1 MLRLAEPLLSNRLG
15 GWATVESPPQRT
27 AVSGRQWSLLILT
40 TAALV
45 AMLAVVFDIR
55 LSSEGALLAGLP
67 ATTAVE
73 STERTALVATPT
85 TVPVP
90 TAAAR
95 PQSETAGSVT
105 ESGARSFATDV
116 DSQRSVLTLP
126 ATPGVVEQ
134 AGEVEQGGGSPAA
147 RPEETVAAPTPV
159 DGASTE
165 VASSEAAAGAAVL
178 NDPASRIRDYLGLH
192 AAGQLPVS
200 FNYEVQA
207 GDNASN
213 IAARFGLEEA
223 TVLFNNFDIYDSNHL
238 TVGQLLKLPP
248 VDGLVYTVQPN
259 DGLYALLEN
268 FQADLQA
275 TLDYPANGISSPDQ
289 IQVGQQL
296 LLVHGSASL
305 PATSSVAS
313 SGSGGGQSAQL
324 WTVPTFIWPLGY
336 DEISDLFGTARANS
350 VGYHTGVDFT
360 AAVGTIVGS
369 TAAGQI
375 SVATWDPSY
384 GNWIEIDHGGGYR
397 SRYAHL
403 NEIWVREGE
412 WIQSNAYIGTVGNTG
427 NSSGAH
433 LHFEI
438 IVDGQAVN
446 PLAWLN

>member
-27 AVSGRQWSLLILT
+27 AVTGRQWSLLILT

-55 LSSEGALLAGLP
+55 LSSEGALLAELP

-73 STERTALVATPT
+73 STERTALVTAPT

-90 TAAAR
+90 PAAAR

-105 ESGARSFATDV
+105 DTGARSSTTDV
-116 DSQRSVLTLP
+116 DSQRSVLTVP

-134 AGEVEQGGGSPAA
+134 GTATSAA
-147 RPEETVAAPTPV
+147 RPEETAAASSQV
-159 DGASTE
+159 DSAATE
-165 VASSEAAAGAAVL
+165 VAASPAAVDAAVL
-178 NDPASRIRDYLGLH
+178 DDPTSRIRDYLGLH
-192 AAGQLPVS
+192 AAAQLPVS
-200 FNYEVQA
+200 FTYEVQP
-207 GDNASN
+207 GDSASS
-213 IAARFGLEEA
+213 IAARFGLDEA
-223 TVLFNNFDIYDSNHL
+223 TVLFNNFDIYDPNQL
-238 TVGQLLKLPP
+238 NVGQLLQLPS
-248 VDGLVYTVQPN
+248 VDGLMYTVQPG
-259 DGLYALLEN
+259 DHFDSLMAN
-268 FQADLQA
+268 FQGDAEA
-275 TLDYPANGISSPDQ
+275 TLAYPANGISSRDQ
-289 IQVGQQL
+289 IYVGQKL

-305 PATSSVAS
+305 PATSAVAS
-313 SGSGGGQSAQL
+313 SGSGGGQSAQV

-336 DEISDLFGTARANS
+336 DEISDLFGSARANS
-350 VGYHTGVDFT
+350 LGYHTGVDFT

-412 WIQSNAYIGTVGNTG
+412 WVQSNAYIGTVGNTG

-433 LHFEI
+433 LHFEV

>member
-27 AVSGRQWSLLILT
+27 AVTGRQWSLLILT

-73 STERTALVATPT
+73 PTERTALVATPA

-90 TAAAR
+90 PAAAR

-105 ESGARSFATDV
+105 ESGARSSTTDV
-116 DSQRSVLTLP
+116 DSQRSVLTVP
-126 ATPGVVEQ
+126 ATP
-134 AGEVEQGGGSPAA
+134 GEVEQGTATSAA
-147 RPEETVAAPTPV
+147 RPEETAAASSQV
-159 DGASTE
+159 DNATTE
-165 VASSEAAAGAAVL
+165 VAASQASVDAAVL
-178 NDPASRIRDYLGLH
+178 DDPTSRIRDYLGLH
-192 AAGQLPVS
+192 AAAQLPVS
-200 FNYEVQA
+200 FTYEVQP
-207 GDNASN
+207 GDSASS

-223 TVLFNNFDIYDSNHL
+223 TVLFNNFDIYDPNYLS
-238 TVGQLLKLPP
+238 TGQLLQLPS
-248 VDGLVYTVQPN
+248 VDGLVYTVQPG
-259 DGLYALLEN
+259 DLFDSLMEN
-268 FQADLQA
+268 FQGDRQL
-275 TLDYPANGISSPDQ
+275 TLAYPANGISSPDQ
-289 IQVGQQL
+289 IYVGQKL

-305 PATSSVAS
+305 AGSSAVATSGS
-313 SGSGGGQSAQL
+313 SGGQNAQL

-412 WIQSNAYIGTVGNTG
+412 WVQSNAYIGTVGNTG

-433 LHFEI
+433 LHFEV

>member
-27 AVSGRQWSLLILT
+27 AVTGRQWSLLILT

-55 LSSEGALLAGLP
+55 LSSEGALLAELP

-73 STERTALVATPT
+73 STERTALVTAPT

-90 TAAAR
+90 PAAAR
-95 PQSETAGSVT
+95 PQRETAGSVT
-105 ESGARSFATDV
+105 DTGARSSATDV
-116 DSQRSVLTLP
+116 DSQRSVLTVP

-134 AGEVEQGGGSPAA
+134 AGEVEQGGATTAA
-147 RPEETVAAPTPV
+147 RPEETAAASNQV
-159 DGASTE
+159 DGATTE
-165 VASSEAAAGAAVL
+165 VAASPASVDAAVL
-178 NDPASRIRDYLGLH
+178 DDPTSRIRDYLGLH
-192 AAGQLPVS
+192 AAAQLPVS
-200 FNYEVQA
+200 FTYEVQP
-207 GDNASN
+207 GDSASS
-213 IAARFGLEEA
+213 IAARFGLDEA
-223 TVLFNNFDIYDSNHL
+223 TVLFNNFDIYDPNQL
-238 TVGQLLKLPP
+238 NVGQLLQLPS
-248 VDGLVYTVQPN
+248 VDGLMYTVQPG
-259 DGLYALLEN
+259 DHFDSLMAN
-268 FQADLQA
+268 FQGDAEA
-275 TLDYPANGISSPDQ
+275 TLAYPANGISSPDQ
-289 IQVGQQL
+289 IYVGQKL

-305 PATSSVAS
+305 PATSAVAS
-313 SGSGGGQSAQL
+313 SGSGGGQSAQV

-336 DEISDLFGTARANS
+336 DEISDLFGSARANS
-350 VGYHTGVDFT
+350 LGYHTGVDFT

-412 WIQSNAYIGTVGNTG
+412 WVQSNAYIGTVGNTG

>member
-1 MLRLAEPLLSNRLG
+1 MLRLAEPLVSNRLG

-55 LSSEGALLAGLP
+55 LSSEGVLPAGLP
-67 ATTAVE
+67 PAPAVE
-73 STERTALVATPT
+73 STQRAALEVAPAA
-85 TVPVP
+85 VPVP

-95 PQSETAGSVT
+95 PQSEAAGSVAET
-105 ESGARSFATDV
+105 GARSLTTEI
-116 DSQRSVLTLP
+116 DSQRSVLTSP
-126 ATPGVVEQ
+126 ARPR
-134 AGEVEQGGGSPAA
+134 EVEQGGATAAA
-147 RPEETVAAPTPV
+147 RPDETVAASTQV
-159 DGASTE
+159 DGASPE
-165 VASSEAAAGAAVL
+165 VATSEASVSAAVL
-178 NDPASRIRDYLGLH
+178 DDPASRIRDHLGLH
-192 AAGQLPVS
+192 AAALLPVS
-200 FNYEVQA
+200 FTYEVQQS
-207 GDNASN
+207 DTASS
-213 IAARFGLEEA
+213 IASRFGLEEA
-223 TVLFNNFDIYDSNHL
+223 TVLFNNFDIYDPNHL
-238 TVGQLLKLPP
+238 SVGQLLQLPS
-248 VDGLVYTVQPN
+248 VDGLVYTVQPGDN
-259 DGLYALLEN
+259 FDSLMAN
-268 FQADLQA
+268 FQGDAEA
-275 TLDYPANGISSPDQ
+275 TLAYPANGISSRDQ
-289 IQVGQQL
+289 IYVGQKL
-296 LLVHGSASL
+296 LLVQGSASL
-305 PATSSVAS
+305 PATSAVAS
-313 SGSGGGQSAQL
+313 SGSGGGQSAQV

-336 DEISDLFGTARANS
+336 DEISDLFGSARANS
-350 VGYHTGVDFT
+350 LGYHTGVDFT

-412 WIQSNAYIGTVGNTG
+412 WVQSNAYIGTVGNTG